1 MNICIAHI
9 TTLLIIAGMLFA
21 GCDTTPQA
29 TDEPPREEHLPPSV
43 KVPKGI
49 EKPDPS
55 EKPDLLDTSV
65 AFPALSTFRK
75 IFGAPHILEDGVCYY
90 MGTAKTD
97 GTLMM
102 LLFIEDTI
110 IASQTLTYKQDVL
123 YTYIPLLI
131 ESLQNEDK
139 AVAKQALKFLTD
151 VRRQIDTTTENI
163 PFEKFPSVWN
173 ENTYQHWK
181 KWWNTT
187 GEKDYQRST
196 QKERR

>member
-151 VRRQIDTTTENI
+151 VRRQRISPLKSFRPCGTRILINTGKNGGI
-163 PFEKFPSVWN
+163 QQEKRITNAP
-173 ENTYQHWK
+173 HK
-181 KWWNTT
+181 KK
-187 GEKDYQRST
+187 GVDK
-196 QKERR
+196 